1 MLAQGLA
8 AANSRPMQGWNLTDA
23 GADIARIRGRYPSY
37 TRERLRQFAR
47 RLAKA
52 IYPERIPVESIEI
65 AGPTDRITLAEA
77 EALDFQP
84 TALGQALGPQWATWW
99 FRVTARVPKAWRG
112 ERVDLYWDSRTEALL
127 WLEGRSSQGLN
138 VGRHSARLIEAA
150 KGGESL
156 TFVIEVACNRE
167 FGAQDDPTAPGSR
180 SQAYRLAACE
190 LRRFDPAAW
199 ALFHDFDTLR
209 QLEADRTPP
218 QAPMSAG
225 GVAPT
230 IVRPALDT
238 TWAGRLLHEL
248 NRVCNVLEP
257 EKPAT
262 WDAGRAILALLLVS
276 TNAAV
281 THELSAV
288 GHAHIDTAWLWPIE
302 ETRRKCQRSFSTAV
316 ALMDAYPQFMFACSQ
331 AYQYAVIEQSDPD
344 LFARIRAKAAGGQW
358 VPVGGSWVEPD
369 CNLPS
374 GESMCRQ
381 FLYGQRYFEKTF
393 GARST
398 VFWNP
403 DVFGYAG
410 QLPQLM
416 REAGMTRFLTQ
427 KLSWNRFTAPPHH
440 SFRWRGI
447 DGSEVITHFPPAD
460 TYNGMASLAELRY
473 HAANYK
479 DADRSAEAYYLFG
492 YGDGGG
498 GADAGMIERLARA
511 ADLQGAPRSAI
522 RGPDSFFA
530 RLEANAADLAIIEGE
545 LYFEYHRGTY
555 TSQAEVKRL
564 NRLVEGRLQ
573 AVEYLAAAS
582 TLADRTAPSR
592 ETVEGLWRTL
602 LVNQF
607 HDILPGSAISEVYQR
622 TQRELSD
629 LARASGDL
637 ADELVEGL
645 SGPVT
650 AGAAPRPVNTI
661 GFPREEVAGDADGEP
676 CFVIAAPFAAGRMAT
691 SPDTVRLSEDGD
703 GGFHLENGRL
713 RAAIGAGGGLRSLLH
728 KATGR
733 EAVAGEANR
742 IVLFDDRPTQYEA
755 WDIDPFALETAR
767 VAPDAHSAAVVGRGP
782 LRAEVTF
789 ERVLGEAS
797 RMVQTVRLDAGA
809 ERLEFDT
816 VIDWRE
822 RRTLV
827 KAVFPLACR
836 SDSAAYETMFGAV
849 ERPTHA
855 NTDADLAKFE
865 VPGHRWADLSEHGFG
880 VSLLSDSR
888 YGFSTF
894 GNQMTLSLV
903 RGTTSP
909 DPGADIGEH
918 RFCYALFPHAGD
930 WRSAGT
936 VAQAARFNRPL
947 LWSKGAPA
955 AILEQPL
962 AHAAPPEVVIDTI
975 KPAEDGDGWV
985 VRLYESCGGRA
996 AARLTF
1002 GAPVARAW
1010 LSNTLEDKLAP
1021 LVVEKGAC
1029 TLALRPFQF
1038 ATIRLA

>member
-1 MLAQGLA
+1 V
-8 AANSRPMQGWNLTDA
+8 TDA
-23 GADIARIRGRYPSY
+23 PADIARVRGRYPTY

-52 IYPERIPVESIEI
+52 IYPERIPVDLIEM
-65 AGPTDRITLAEA
+65 AGPTDRITLAQA
-77 EALDFQP
+77 ADLDYRP
-84 TALGQALGPQWATWW
+84 VALGQDLGPQWATWW
-99 FRVTARVPKAWRG
+99 FRVTATIPQAWRG
-112 ERVDLYWDSRTEALL
+112 DRVDLWWDSRTEALL
-127 WLEGRSSQGLN
+127 WLAGRSSQGLN
-138 VGRHSARLIEAA
+138 VGRHSARLVEAA
-150 KGGESL
+150 LGGESVS
-156 TFVIEVACNRE
+156 FVIEVACNRE
-167 FGAQDDPTAPGSR
+167 FGAQDDPTTPGSR
-180 SQAYRLAACE
+180 AQPYRLTACE

-218 QAPMSAG
+218 QAPMSTG

-248 NRVCNVLEP
+248 NGVCNVLEP

-262 WDAGRAILALLLVS
+262 WDAGRAILAPLLAS

-281 THELSAV
+281 THELSAI

-302 ETRRKCQRSFSTAV
+302 ETRRKCQRSFSSAV
-316 ALMDAYPQFMFACSQ
+316 ALMDAYPQFVFACSQ

-344 LFARIRAKAAGGQW
+344 LFARIRAKAATGQW

-374 GESMCRQ
+374 GESLCRQ
-381 FLYGQRYFEKTF
+381 FLYGQRYFERTF

-447 DGSEVITHFPPAD
+447 DGSEVVTHFPPAD

-479 DADRSAEAYYLFG
+479 DADRSADAYYLFG

-498 GADAGMIERLARA
+498 GADAGMIERLARTV
-511 ADLQGAPRSAI
+511 DLQGAPRSAI
-522 RGPDSFFA
+522 RTPDAFFA
-530 RLEANAADLAIIEGE
+530 RLEESAADLAVIEGE

-564 NRLVEGRLQ
+564 NRLIEGRLQ
-573 AVEYLAAAS
+573 TLEYLAAAS
-582 TLADRTAPSR
+582 TLAGRPAPSR
-592 ETVEGLWRTL
+592 ETIEGLWRTL

-607 HDILPGSAISEVYQR
+607 HDILPGSGIAEVYQR
-622 TQRELSD
+622 THRELAD
-629 LARASGDL
+629 LATAAGDL
-637 ADELVEGL
+637 ADELIEGL
-645 SGPVT
+645 SAPVT
-650 AGAAPRPVNTI
+650 PGAAPRPINTI
-661 GFPREEVAGDADGEP
+661 GFSRAEVAAAPDGEP
-676 CFVIAAPFAAGRMAT
+676 CFVIASPFAAGLIAT
-691 SPDTVRLSEDGD
+691 SPDRVRLSGD
-703 GGFHLENGRL
+703 GEGGFRLENGRL
-713 RAAIGAGGGLRSLLH
+713 RAVLGAGGALRSLIH
-728 KATGR
+728 QSTGR

-767 VAPDAHSAAVVGRGP
+767 MAPGAHSAVVVRSGP

-789 ERVLGEAS
+789 ERMLGEAS
-797 RMVQTVRLDAGA
+797 RMVQTVRLDAGG

-816 VIDWRE
+816 FIDWRE

-827 KAVFPLACR
+827 KVVFPIACR
-836 SDSAAYETMFGAV
+836 SDKAAYETMFGAV

-855 NTDADLAKFE
+855 NTDADLAKYE
-865 VPGHRWADLSEHGFG
+865 VPAHRWADLSEHGFG
-880 VSLLSDSR
+880 VSLLSDAR

-894 GNQMTLSLV
+894 GNQMALSLV
-903 RGTTSP
+903 RGAASP

-918 RFCYALFPHAGD
+918 RFRYALFPHAGD

-936 VAQAARFNRPL
+936 VAHAARFNRPL
-947 LWSKGAPA
+947 LWSKGAAA

-962 AHAAPPEVVIDTI
+962 AQADPAEVVIDTI
-975 KPAEDGDGWV
+975 KAAEDGEGWL

-996 AARLTF
+996 AAKLSF
-1002 GAPVARAW
+1002 GAPVSRAW
-1010 LSNTLEDKLAP
+1010 LSNTLEDKLTP
-1021 LVVEKGAC
+1021 LVVENGAC
-1029 TLALRPFQF
+1029 ALGLRPFQV